1 MNKSKKRNT
10 NTMIIAT
17 IFIVSGLTL
26 LSHLAIS
33 FSLNVYPTAFAIS
46 QTQSHND
53 NHNSDKSSS
62 NINNRPGGNQENNIV
77 CAASI
82 TTCPPPTGGITGAII

>member
-10 NTMIIAT
+10 NTMIVA
-17 IFIVSGLTL
+17 IFIASGLTL

-33 FSLNVYPTAFAIS
+33 FSLDAYPAAFATA

>member
-10 NTMIIAT
+10 NTMIIA
-17 IFIVSGLTL
+17 IFIASGLAL

-33 FSLNVYPTAFAIS
+33 FSLDIYPTAFATD
-46 QTQSHND
+46 QTQSHNN

-62 NINNRPGGNQENNIV
+62 SINNHPGGNQENNIV

>member
-1 MNKSKKRNT
+1 MIKSKKRNT
-10 NTMIIAT
+10 NTMIIAM
-17 IFIVSGLTL
+17 FIASGLTL

-33 FSLNVYPTAFAIS
+33 FSLDVYPAAFATA

-53 NHNSDKSSS
+53 NHNSGKLSSS
-62 NINNRPGGNQENNIV
+62 INNHLGGNQENNIV

-82 TTCPPPTGGITGAII
+82 TTCPPPAGGINGAII

>member
-10 NTMIIAT
+10 NTMIIA
-17 IFIVSGLTL
+17 IFIASWLTL

-33 FSLNVYPTAFAIS
+33 YNLDVYPAAFATA
-46 QTQSHND
+46 QTQSHSE
-53 NHNSDKSSS
+53 NHNSAKLSSS
-62 NINNRPGGNQENNIV
+62 INNRLGGNQENNIV
-77 CAASI
+77 CAASV